1 MTKTSLQMQH
11 QNRHLKI
18 LVSGLLAAT
27 IFLVSG
33 CGGTKLYNTN
43 KTVVYR
49 DSIYNIT
56 NVQQIVS
63 VVEGK
68 ASDASIIDLKGVD
81 RKQLESHLKQHG
93 PIFVSMKFQLDDQEL
108 VYRAQ
113 NVESWKQFKKMN
125 KSFRGAGEDIADL
138 LAHKKKTQVELR

>member
-1 MTKTSLQMQH
+1 MAKTSLQKRYPNRL
-11 QNRHLKI
+11 QNI
-18 LVSGLLAAT
+18 LLSGFLAVV
-27 IFLVSG
+27 IFLASG

-43 KTVVYR
+43 KTIVYR

-63 VVEGK
+63 VIEGK
-68 ASDASIIDLKGVD
+68 TSDAGMIDLKGVD
-81 RKQLESHLKQHG
+81 RKQFESHLKQHG

-125 KSFRGAGEDIADL
+125 KSFRGAGQDIADL
-138 LAHKKKTQVELR
+138 LAHRKDTQVELR